1 MNKIKVKKFKTYFIE
16 RREALLQ
23 AQAQLSQI
31 EIDAGGDEVDQIQ
44 GNILKSTLERLSLR
58 DQTSLVRINQA
69 LKKIEEGT
77 FGLCEECEE
86 EIAEKRLQAIPEA
99 LLCISCAEIQE
110 IKHR

>member
-1 MNKIKVKKFKTYFIE
+1 MNKNKVKKFKQHFLN
-16 RREALLQ
+16 RRQALIQ
-23 AQAQLSQI
+23 AQDQLSQV

-58 DQTSLVRINQA
+58 DQTSLLRINQA
-69 LKKIEEGT
+69 LKKIEDGT

-86 EIAEKRLQAIPEA
+86 EIAEKRLQAIPET